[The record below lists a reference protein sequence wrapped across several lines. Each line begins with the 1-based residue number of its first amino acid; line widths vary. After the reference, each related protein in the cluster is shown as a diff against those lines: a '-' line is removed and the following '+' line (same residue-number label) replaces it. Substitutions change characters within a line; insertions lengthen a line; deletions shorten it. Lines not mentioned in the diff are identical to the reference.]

1 MRSKILIVVA
11 ALVLGGVAAV
21 VAAQYLRSAR
31 TDIAAMNEP
40 VAVLVAQ
47 QDLPRGVSAEEL
59 IAKKLVAEE
68 KVPRQW
74 VAADAVSSAR
84 LVANQVLAV
93 PVGKGELLT
102 KSRFQYPSE
111 AGLSY
116 SVPQDL
122 VALSVDVDD
131 VKGVA
136 GLLKPGDNVV
146 VYATF
151 KPDGQAKTAYTQTVV
166 GKAKVLAVG
175 AAVTAE
181 QTNAGA
187 DEQKDSGGLLNSRS
201 GGTAGEELTYR
212 TVTLGLSVEDGERV
226 AFAREIG
233 EVHLALLAQ
242 NAQEPKKPAP
252 VWFKGPVYTPFAQ
265 IVK

>member
-1 MRSKILIVVA
+1 MRSRIWIVVI

-31 TDIAAMNEP
+31 TDIAALNEP

-47 QDLPRGVSAEEL
+47 QDLPRGATAEEL
-59 IAKKLVAEE
+59 MERKLVAEE
-68 KVPRQW
+68 QVPRQW
-74 VAADAVSSAR
+74 VAADAVSSVR
-84 LVANQVLAV
+84 VVAGQVLAV
-93 PVGKGELLT
+93 PVSEGELLT
-102 KSRFQYPSE
+102 KSRFQYPSA

-116 SVPQDL
+116 SVPENL

-146 VYATF
+146 VFATF

-166 GKAKVLAVG
+166 AKTKILAVG

-181 QTNAGA
+181 QTVAEE
-187 DEQKDSGGLLNSRS
+187 DEEQKGGLLDSRS
-201 GGTAGEELTYR
+201 GGGASDAPTYR
-212 TVTLGLSVEDGERV
+212 TVTLGLSVEDAERV
-226 AFAREIG
+226 AYSREIG
-233 EVHLALLAQ
+233 EIHLALLPQ
-242 NAQEPKKPAP
+242 NAAEPAKPAP
-252 VWFKGPVYTPFAQ
+252 VWFKGPVYTSFQQ
-265 IVK
+265 IAR